1 MFSKPWLHLKSLFQR
16 PYLSVSL
23 PKATVGRRRTG
34 WSRGTHNLQLFGHTI
49 FISCHLYIF
58 AHSLASRFLCLCSVL
73 LLLLILCCCCC
84 CCIRLSLSLGL
95 YYVSTYGLSVCLSV
109 CTMSTH
115 ACLSV
120 RRNSYSLYLSACEPS
135 RLDFPVSLIDSVYI
149 TEI

>member
-84 CCIRLSLSLGL
+84 CCIRLSLSLL
-95 YYVSTYGLSVCLSV
+95 ASTTYLRTACPYVCPYVLCPHMPVCLSAGTRILYICLRV
-109 CTMSTH
+109 SRAVST
-115 ACLSV
+115 SP
-120 RRNSYSLYLSACEPS
+120 SLL
-135 RLDFPVSLIDSVYI
+135 
-149 TEI
+149 